1 MIRLFLVGL
10 IFSFRLI
17 FPVDI
22 LANGNVTEFVTKT
35 AGPYEVSLGTMPPDP
50 GVGNIHLSVK
60 VSDIESGEVVPGAN
74 VLISA
79 IGPGSDSYEIGP
91 LEATNDFKS
100 PMFYDLD
107 TRVDREG
114 EWLFTVDVS
123 GKNGEGTTDF
133 QVVIKNQSPIP
144 GLLTLSILIALL
156 VILGLSFRGY
166 LLQRNETST

>member
-1 MIRLFLVGL
+1 MF
-10 IFSFRLI
+10 
-17 FPVDI
+17 
-22 LANGNVTEFVTKT
+22 
-35 AGPYEVSLGTMPPDP
+35 
-50 GVGNIHLSVK
+50 GVLS
-60 VSDIESGEVVPGAN
+60 SDSGEGSSN